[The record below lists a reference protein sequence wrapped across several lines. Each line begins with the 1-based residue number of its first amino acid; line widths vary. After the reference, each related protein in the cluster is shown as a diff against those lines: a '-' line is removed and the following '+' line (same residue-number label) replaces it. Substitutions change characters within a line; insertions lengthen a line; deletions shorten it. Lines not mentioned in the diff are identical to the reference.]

1 MKNELAIA
9 SASYASGAAPILV
22 RLVLSDSTEA
32 AIYLDDG
39 SPRGKLHDLLD
50 AWLAEGNEITEATT

>member
-1 MKNELAIA
+1 MKNELAIE
-9 SASYASGAAPILV
+9 SATYASGAAPILV

-32 AIYLDDG
+32 AIYLDE
-39 SPRGKLHDLLD
+39 PRGKLHDLLD